1 MVVPVPAVK
10 RYKRAGLAIFDYHG
24 NGDAIYGELVR
35 CKRCKAVLY
44 GTEFKFHD
52 HWHDEHE
59 GEVPWEVFSGMGG

>member
-1 MVVPVPAVK
+1 MK

-35 CKRCKAVLY
+35 CKRCKAVMY
-44 GTEFKFHD
+44 GTEFRFHD

-59 GEVPWEVFSGMGG
+59 DEVPWEVFSGMGG